1 MNVYIDIETLPADWT
16 EAEIL
21 AHAEAHVPS
30 NYTKAESRAKWV
42 EEHGYELHRRTSLD
56 GLHARVLCIGIALGE
71 DDPVDVIYSPTAD
84 VHDLADTL
92 YDHLEQVAHPVYVGH
107 NVAGFD
113 LPMLRRLAWRAGH
126 KRLARMFPSRPR
138 SPQVIDTQ
146 ELWSGTDL
154 SRPRVKLSALAKFFD
169 AGDKGE
175 GLDGSQVYDAW
186 LRGEHERI
194 AAYCR
199 QDVEL
204 VRNLVE
210 AML

>member
-1 MNVYIDIETLPADWT
+1 MHVYIDIETLPADWT
-16 EAEIL
+16 EERIQ
-21 AHAEAHVPS
+21 AHAVAHVPG
-30 NYTKAESRAKWV
+30 NYTKPESKAKWV
-42 EEHGYELHRRTSLD
+42 EENASDLHRRTSLD
-56 GLHARVLCIGIALGE
+56 GLHARVLCIGLAIGD
-71 DDPVDVIYSPTAD
+71 DDPVEVLYSPDAY
-84 VHDLADTL
+84 VHDLADAL
-92 YDHLEQVAHPVYVGH
+92 YERLESIPHPVYVGH
-107 NVAGFD
+107 NVANFD

-126 KRLARMFPSRPR
+126 KRLARLFPSRPR

-146 ELWSGTDL
+146 ELWAGSD
-154 SRPRVKLSALAKFFD
+154 SNRPRVKLADLARFFD
-169 AGDKGE
+169 AGDKAE